1 MSNKLAQAIEE
12 VKSGTGSRT
21 AQQIADLIGC
31 SEATV
36 RAARQIVAQSP
47 GFKKDWKR
55 GRRESSPFRSDPAIP
70 RQQTRRQLRG
80 VLSKLEEYGGTSAHA
95 LAKMMDIPHARM
107 IRLLRVL
114 TEAGLVTAG
123 RGPDRLYRVPE

>member
-1 MSNKLAQAIEE
+1 MSDKLARAIVE
-12 VKSGTGSRT
+12 VKAGSGGRT

-36 RAARQIVAQSP
+36 RAARQIVSKSP
-47 GFKKDWKR
+47 GFKKDWRR
-55 GRRESSPFRSDPAIP
+55 GRRESGPFSSDPSVS

-80 VLSKLEEYGGTSAHA
+80 VLSTLEEHGATSAHDLSA
-95 LAKMMDIPHARM
+95 MMSIPSDRM

-123 RGPDRLYRVPE
+123 KGPDRLYRVPE